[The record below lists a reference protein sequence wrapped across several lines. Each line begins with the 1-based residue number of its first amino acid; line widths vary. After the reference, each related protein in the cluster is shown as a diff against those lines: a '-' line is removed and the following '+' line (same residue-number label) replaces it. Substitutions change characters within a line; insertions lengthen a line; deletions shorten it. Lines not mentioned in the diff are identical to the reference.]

1 MTSALVYWESLVRED
16 PHLPL
21 FEAALSIAQDEYPE
35 IDLQDWLARVDEM
48 AARLKARIAAD
59 APPIHKLRLL
69 NHFFFNELHFR
80 GNVNDYYDT
89 DNSYLNRVI
98 ERRCGIPITLAALY
112 MEIGQQVGLA
122 LQGVSFP
129 GHFLVKLRVGDGTV
143 IIDVFEGGKSLSREE
158 LEARLEPY
166 LSEQDVPA
174 HEALP
179 LFLETAEA
187 RDILA
192 RMLRNLKSM
201 YHAEGDWK
209 RLLRVLHRLV
219 VLLPES
225 AAERRDRGLCFAHM
239 ECPRAAIEDLQA
251 YLAMH
256 PEALDA
262 SDIRARMGALEK
274 HIQSLN

>member
-98 ERRCGIPITLAALY
+98 ERRCGIPITLAVLY

-143 IIDVFEGGKSLSREE
+143 IIDVFESGKSLSREE

-166 LSEQDVPA
+166 LSEQGVPA